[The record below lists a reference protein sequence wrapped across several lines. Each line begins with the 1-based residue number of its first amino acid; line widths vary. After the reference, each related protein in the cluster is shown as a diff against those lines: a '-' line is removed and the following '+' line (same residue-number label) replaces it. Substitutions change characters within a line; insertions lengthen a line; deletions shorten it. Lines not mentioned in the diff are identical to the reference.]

1 MTNFTCHTNDDQLTA
16 LQQNPT
22 NGINPTTSPMTNGY
36 HQSTNTTIQPP
47 SDSKE
52 GNPSSGKSLCN
63 DSAASVQLPQT
74 TTNNTQN
81 YQTPY
86 SHASRYI
93 KFCKTHDTLEQYAGS
108 IWHHRIRPY
117 QTRNQ
122 HLQLNYTQRD
132 TTTEPTMD
140 IDDTTAL
147 LPAITSWH
155 QPLSPIAYDGG
166 RPGPPWPPPTKFL
179 HVHTPTAST
188 STLTDLH

>member
-1 MTNFTCHTNDDQLTA
+1 MQHLPLDFTPTNSTPPAPTTEFTCHTNNDQLIA

-81 YQTPY
+81 YQMPY
-86 SHASRYI
+86 SRASQYI
-93 KFCKTHDTLEQYAGS
+93 NFCKTHDTLGKCMLGQSG
-108 IWHHRIRPY
+108 
-117 QTRNQ
+117 T
-122 HLQLNYTQRD
+122 
-132 TTTEPTMD
+132 
-140 IDDTTAL
+140 
-147 LPAITSWH
+147 
-155 QPLSPIAYDGG
+155 
-166 RPGPPWPPPTKFL
+166 TKFDSSMEL
-179 HVHTPTAST
+179 RTKTCSRTTHSV
-188 STLTDLH
+188 